1 MGRRVLFIFETLIM
15 LTLFLLFGSL
25 AATTLQ
31 NDAIRDT
38 TESFA
43 EVVRYKGCVTRSMYD
58 DLLASFP
65 TAVEVNFE
73 VTKKPALV
81 TSEDIKNME
90 FTNEVIAGVYG
101 STGIY
106 TMQTGDMFS
115 VIVHKASPTWFDT
128 VVGAM
133 TGGGTTQSPVIAV
146 KGGMILNEQ
155 YDTGSGGGGI

>member
-1 MGRRVLFIFETLIM
+1 MGKRLLFFFEVLIM

-31 NDAIRDT
+31 NDRIVDV

-43 EVVRYKGCVTRSMYD
+43 EVVRYKGCITRSMYD
-58 DLLASFP
+58 ELLASFP
-65 TAVEVNFE
+65 TAVNVNFE

-81 TSEDIKNME
+81 TAEDIKDVE
-90 FTNEVIAGVYG
+90 FSNEVIADVYG

-106 TMQTGDMFS
+106 TMQTGDMFT

-128 VVGAM
+128 IVSAM
-133 TGGGTTQSPVIAV
+133 TGEGTTQSPVIAV

-155 YDTGSGGGGI
+155 YDVAGGD